1 MNRKILLLPITLLMA
16 LIAPSIS
23 AQSDE
28 VGEIRALL
36 ERVATLMQAGDLES
50 LNDIYSDG
58 PGVHIIEGA
67 GVNHGWVDYRD
78 HHLTPELEAFKN
90 FKYRF
95 FAIEPQIRGNLAY
108 TALRYE
114 LSADLASGHI
124 EREGRGTFIL
134 EKTNDEWRI
143 VHTHTSGRTKR

>member
-95 FAIEPQIRGNLAY
+95 FAIEPQIRGDLAY

-114 LSADLASGHI
+114 LSADLESGHI
-124 EREGRGTFIL
+124 EREGRGTFVL
-134 EKTNDEWRI
+134 EKMNGEWRI
-143 VHTHTSGRTKR
+143 VHTHTSGRAKQ